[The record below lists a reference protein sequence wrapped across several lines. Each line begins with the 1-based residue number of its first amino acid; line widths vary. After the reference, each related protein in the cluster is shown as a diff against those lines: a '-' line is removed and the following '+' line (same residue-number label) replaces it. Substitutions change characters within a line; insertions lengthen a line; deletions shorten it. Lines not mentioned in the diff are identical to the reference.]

1 MESPSFFERFN
12 QWSRNSVGLKLIAI
26 GILILILLIP
36 SFMIQSVV
44 RERQFRSTDVKNEIT
59 SKWGQSQNIIGPV
72 LSVPYIQY
80 TRDTKGVIVSSSRG
94 YTHFL
99 PENLK
104 IEGQLNPDILSR
116 SIYDVVVYTAD
127 LKVKGNF
134 VFPKAEELNLSDFSF
149 GWEDAML
156 SVGISDMKGVSESL
170 IAQWDGKEYAFNPGV
185 GNIGILNS
193 GISVNVPINDSDLKK
208 EVYDFSVPL
217 KLKGSQWLSF
227 EPVGKNTT
235 ATLASSW
242 ANPSFD
248 GGFLPVE
255 RSVTEDGFTASWS
268 VLNFNRSYPQQWVDA
283 GYSFSEMEGKGGD
296 YFYNPYS
303 DDMGEETRLQQSSA
317 FGVNLLMPVETYQ
330 KNMRAVKYAV
340 MTLFL
345 TFLTFFFSEVLEK
358 KRIHPI
364 QYLLMGF
371 AICLFYLLLLSLSEY
386 INFSAAYFVGTVATA
401 GLITAYSQSVFHN
414 RRHTM
419 LVGGVLLVLY
429 GFFYSLLQLQDYA
442 LLMGSFGLFGILALV
457 MYLSRKLDWYNLGG
471 RKES

>member
-1 MESPSFFERFN
+1 M
-12 QWSRNSVGLKLIAI
+12 
-26 GILILILLIP
+26 
-36 SFMIQSVV
+36 
-44 RERQFRSTDVKNEIT
+44 
-59 SKWGQSQNIIGPV
+59 
-72 LSVPYIQY
+72 
-80 TRDTKGVIVSSSRG
+80 
-94 YTHFL
+94 
-99 PENLK
+99 
-104 IEGQLNPDILSR
+104 
-116 SIYDVVVYTAD
+116 
-127 LKVKGNF
+127 
-134 VFPKAEELNLSDFSF
+134 
-149 GWEDAML
+149 
-156 SVGISDMKGVSESL
+156 
-170 IAQWDGKEYAFNPGV
+170 
-185 GNIGILNS
+185 
-193 GISVNVPINDSDLKK
+193 
-208 EVYDFSVPL
+208 
-217 KLKGSQWLSF
+217 
-227 EPVGKNTT
+227 
-235 ATLASSW
+235 
-242 ANPSFD
+242 
-248 GGFLPVE
+248 
-255 RSVTEDGFTASWS
+255 
-268 VLNFNRSYPQQWVDA
+268 LNFNRSYPQQWVDA